1 MHNSSFDGTTFSG
14 SIRQKTFW
22 KEFPDVVLEFDEVWL
37 FRFSPKAVSCSLRN
51 PMRKLFPCM
60 VEEFSDWRVDCS
72 IVNHSAAQ
80 SYWSVYLI
88 ISGSLVQ
95 HLGKEGYWK
104 RFLLCDFDIYKIW
117 ITWLNIYGKGSNF
130 NSCFT
135 TFVGIECLWK
145 RVMFLLLSCCCIGEL
160 LYTFFWSGSCCTL
173 TNETCLIFS
182 NAISFSIWG
191 LSQFLRFGL
200 VCSQF

>member
-1 MHNSSFDGTTFSG
+1 MRNSSFDGTTFSG

-37 FRFSPKAVSCSLRN
+37 FRFSPKAVSCTLRN

-72 IVNHSAAQ
+72 IVNHSAAR

-95 HLGKEGYWK
+95 HLGKEGYCMKKILIVWFWIYIK
-104 RFLLCDFDIYKIW
+104 YGLLDW
-117 ITWLNIYGKGSNF
+117 IIMAKVRILILVLQLLLVLNVYGKGLCSY
-130 NSCFT
+130 
-135 TFVGIECLWK
+135 
-145 RVMFLLLSCCCIGEL
+145 FLAVAVL
-160 LYTFFWSGSCCTL
+160 GSCCTL
-173 TNETCLIFS
+173 FS
-182 NAISFSIWG
+182 DQGVVVPLLMKLAWSSVMQYLFQYEACHSF
-191 LSQFLRFGL
+191 
-200 VCSQF
+200 